1 MQLTS
6 LRQENLDLVRD
17 VRVRGDR
24 IAALEEELRL
34 AKDRGQHCGSA
45 SAFDKENTGVKA
57 RPPPKRPTPLRNKL
71 QGRYDI
77 EEATVG
83 AVDRRSSQHCEY
95 HCGRSQRCCAVH
107 CLRDD

>member
-71 QGRYDI
+71 QGRYD
-77 EEATVG
+77 TVSPVRETLQKKKKTG
-83 AVDRRSSQHCEY
+83 LDRM
-95 HCGRSQRCCAVH
+95 
-107 CLRDD
+107 